1 MKFDMTGTDWSYAP
15 NNPYVPDPNFDN
27 NYNGRPHPNDS
38 RWAKLVGAIDVFLA
52 EAELS
57 VNPPRVG
64 LVTWSDNDNA
74 SGVSTNEYALPAMGV
89 LWTENKDAITGALA
103 ARSSGTDNA
112 GVFGGTQMKL
122 GMEAGLLALQTLNA
136 HEMANRV
143 MVVLTDGQYQGD
155 DPFVVAQAAADLG
168 ITIHC
173 ISLLA
178 GETYTMAQN
187 SAQETGGDA
196 YMATN
201 AQQLEDAF
209 AEIAR
214 SLNVVLT
221 K

>member
-1 MKFDMTGTDWSYAP
+1 
-15 NNPYVPDPNFDN
+15 
-27 NYNGRPHPNDS
+27 
-38 RWAKLVGAIDVFLA
+38 
-52 EAELS
+52 
-57 VNPPRVG
+57 
-64 LVTWSDNDNA
+64 
-74 SGVSTNEYALPAMGV
+74 
-89 LWTENKDAITGALA
+89 
-103 ARSSGTDNA
+103 
-112 GVFGGTQMKL
+112 MKL
-122 GMEAGLLALQTLNA
+122 GMEAGLLALQTINA

-178 GETYTMAQN
+178 GDTYTMAQN
-187 SAQETGGDA
+187 IAQETGGDA

-221 K
+221 Q